1 LVQAADA
8 GSARREPADHT
19 TAKARAAGS
28 DSFSIESIADFHKK
42 CRRYSV
48 MAKVAHC
55 LAMPCTAPT
64 LFVSGI
70 GGGAGIQEVGQGL
83 GRENANHS
91 HHDRQFYQ
99 GEAFLVRI
107 LLLARLLSS
116 SSCVRVHR

>member
-1 LVQAADA
+1 
-8 GSARREPADHT
+8 
-19 TAKARAAGS
+19 
-28 DSFSIESIADFHKK
+28 
-42 CRRYSV
+42 

-55 LAMPCTAPT
+55 LAMPCTEPT

-83 GRENANHS
+83 GRENVNHS
-91 HHDRQFYQ
+91 HHDRQVYQ